1 MIHQLQWIAA
11 SAPPDAFPPVASA
24 LREPDGLL
32 ASGGDLSV
40 ARLAA
45 AYRRGIFPWYEDG
58 QPVLWWAPDPRAFIF
73 AEDLHVSRSLRRRLR
88 KGGFR
93 LSFDQ
98 DFDRV
103 IRACAEPR
111 SEQSGTWITPAMIEA
126 YSKLHTEG
134 LAHSVE
140 LWIDG
145 QLAGGVYGVASG
157 RMFSAESMFSR
168 VSDASKI
175 ALTALLWQLDDWGF
189 PGIDCQVRSAHLDSL
204 GCTLL
209 PRVDF
214 TALLQRYQRLRGPS
228 RWRFDRELLTRRGLP
243 DCLLAE
249 ESE

>member
-1 MIHQLQWIAA
+1 MSLQLHWIAA
-11 SAPPDAFPPVASA
+11 NAPPDAFPPVTSA

-40 ARLAA
+40 ARLAE

-73 AEDLHVSRSLRRRLR
+73 ASNLHISRSLKRRLR
-88 KGGFR
+88 KGGFQ
-93 LSFDQ
+93 LSFDR
-98 DFDRV
+98 DFSGV
-103 IRACAEPR
+103 IRACAAPR
-111 SEQSGTWITPAMIEA
+111 PDQSGTWITPEMIRA
-126 YSKLHTEG
+126 YCKLHAAG

-157 RMFSAESMFSR
+157 RMFSAESMFSG

-175 ALTALLWQLDDWGF
+175 ALTALLWQLDAWGF

-204 GCTLL
+204 GCELL
-209 PRVDF
+209 PRTDF
-214 TALLQRYQRLRGPS
+214 TTLLEEYRRLPGPS
-228 RWRFDRELLTRRGLP
+228 RWCFDRGLLARRGLP
-243 DCLLAE
+243 DCLLE
-249 ESE
+249 KPSE